1 MNIFDYFD
9 LMTSEYSFNTP
20 SNFLS
25 NLSLNSSKCECVD
38 KLLYHTASLIKRTSS
53 SQSGNERESFEN
65 KWAQLFKE
73 YILDHEHC
81 NSENCTSHHDDMLWF
96 VPITKVA
103 NASTISTDISHLQVF
118 RRQSRNK
125 PSIGDRNVNWHETLC
140 LNLILQ
146 QLDYFVTCAVCTKNS
161 PTNMQIHRKNFQRV
175 YPSPSRRRMDA
186 KGECEE
192 ITYPKIYFAIDSFDE
207 VFNDMIISEGE
218 CICVELI
225 ARDRNRNI
233 EAVIF
238 LGSIR
243 YDILKK
249 LYDSRN
255 AGTWNW
261 AQRWMNAGKQRHEFV
276 KMRGPRGK
284 GFAEMAVTKVAGCGF
299 DTPMSENG
307 FDLNGGRGFGGYDRR
322 LSDTGG
328 GFFSRLIST
337 GSPRNSFFTG
347 RFANKPGIN
356 VPPSVT
362 PTVYAVGQRASSRW
376 FSDGEQNTD
385 DEGADIVET
394 SDSRS
399 LAGNVAALV
408 NKNSWSMRQIGNTL
422 QMLKEKTEQPE
433 QLQAFLTYITL
444 PWLSIL
450 DDILATNKRKAILT
464 FDFHLQKPPGA
475 ARNH

>member
-1 MNIFDYFD
+1 MSTEHDIAAPIPR
-9 LMTSEYSFNTP
+9 P
-20 SNFLS
+20 S
-25 NLSLNSSKCECVD
+25 LSLNSSTNCECVE
-38 KLLYHTASLIKRTSS
+38 KLLSHTAKLVKRSFTSS
-53 SQSGNERESFEN
+53 SQTENTKEHYEN
-65 KWAQLFKE
+65 KWAKLFKE
-73 YILDHEHC
+73 YILNHEHC
-81 NSENCTSHHDDMLWF
+81 TNENCASHHDDMLWF
-96 VPITKVA
+96 VPLTKVA
-103 NASTISTDISHLQVF
+103 NSSTITNDISHLQVF

-125 PSIGDRNVNWHETLC
+125 PSVGDRDVNWHETLC

-207 VFNDMIISEGE
+207 VFNDMIIGEGE

-225 ARDRNRNI
+225 ARDRNRNV

-255 AGTWNW
+255 SGTWNW
-261 AQRWMNAGKQRHEFV
+261 AQRWMNVGKQRHEFV

-307 FDLNGGRGFGGYDRR
+307 FDFSGGRGLGGYDRR

-328 GFFSRLIST
+328 GFFSRLIAGGGT
-337 GSPRNSFFTG
+337 RNSVFGG
-347 RFANKPGIN
+347 RTPGGQA
-356 VPPSVT
+356 PPSAT
-362 PTVYAVGQRASSRW
+362 PTIYAVGQRASSRW
-376 FSDGEQNTD
+376 FPEGEHNTD
-385 DEGADIVET
+385 DEGADIVEANDT
-394 SDSRS
+394 RS
-399 LAGNVAALV
+399 LAGNMASLV
-408 NKNSWSMRQIGNTL
+408 NRNSWSMRQIGNTL
-422 QMLKEKTEQPE
+422 QMLKEKNEQPE
-433 QLQAFLTYITL
+433 QLQAFLTYINL
-444 PWLSIL
+444 PWPSIL
-450 DDILATNKRKAILT
+450 DDILTTNKRKPILT
-464 FDFHLQKPPGA
+464 FDFQLQKPPGI
-475 ARNH
+475 ARNQ